1 MTPRSWRR
9 CSSAARAPVRSP
21 FDGAARRRILWPGH
35 SCRSPPFHAA
45 NIGPPT
51 GLAGKLTGDRI
62 LVKNVSGGR
71 ELGRDVT
78 NDTTPESRVGEL
90 VRHHLA
96 GLSPAERKLARVLL
110 ASYPIAGLESV
121 ARFAERAGVSPPTVT
136 RFITKLGFRGYP
148 EFQEV
153 LRHEVQN
160 RLSSP
165 LERYRDEEPGRG
177 AGTLL
182 TDALDVS
189 RRNLQ
194 ATVEQLSH
202 HDFEEAVG
210 LLCDVRRR
218 VLVLGGRV
226 SAQLARYLAGQLHL
240 LRPGISLVDAER
252 SAPAQQLI
260 DLRKG
265 DVLIVFDFRRYQ
277 ADTIESARVAS
288 TQGCNVVLFT
298 DPWLSPASAFARQV
312 LVTSV
317 ETVGPFDSL
326 VGATAVLEAMVAA
339 VLNRLG
345 PRAQSRMQSLDRLR
359 AHDVINEGDAPT

>member
-1 MTPRSWRR
+1 
-9 CSSAARAPVRSP
+9 
-21 FDGAARRRILWPGH
+21 
-35 SCRSPPFHAA
+35 
-45 NIGPPT
+45 
-51 GLAGKLTGDRI
+51 
-62 LVKNVSGGR
+62 
-71 ELGRDVT
+71 LGRDVT
-78 NDTTPESRVGEL
+78 NDTAPDSRVGEL
-90 VRHHLA
+90 VRHRLA
-96 GLSPAERKLARVLL
+96 SLSPAERKLARVLL

-136 RFITKLGFRGYP
+136 RFITKLGFTGYP

-153 LRHEVQN
+153 LRHEVQA

-165 LERYRDEEPGRG
+165 LERYRDEPQEQA
-177 AGTLL
+177 AGSLL
-182 TDALDVS
+182 TDSLGVS

-210 LLCDVRRR
+210 LLSDVRRR

-226 SAQLARYLAGQLHL
+226 SGQLARYLSGQLHL
-240 LRPGISLVDAER
+240 LRPGIALVDTER
-252 SAPAQQLI
+252 GAPAQQLI
-260 DLRKG
+260 DVRKG
-265 DVLIVFDFRRYQ
+265 DVLVVFDYRRYQ
-277 ADTIESARVAS
+277 ADTIESARIAS
-288 TQGCNVVLFT
+288 TQGCSVVLFT

-326 VGATAVLEAMVAA
+326 VGATAVVEAMVAA

-345 PRAQSRMQSLDRLR
+345 PRAQSRMQSLERLR
-359 AHDVINEGDAPT
+359 ASDVIGEGEPRG